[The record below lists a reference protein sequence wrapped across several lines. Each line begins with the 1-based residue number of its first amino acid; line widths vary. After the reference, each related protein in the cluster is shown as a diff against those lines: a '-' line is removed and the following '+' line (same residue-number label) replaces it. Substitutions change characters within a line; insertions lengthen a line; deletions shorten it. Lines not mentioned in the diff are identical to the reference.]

1 MKGQHQMLGTL
12 YRVVAA
18 LALCGAL
25 ATGAQA
31 ASAKLG
37 MLSCE
42 LTGVE
47 NDIVYTDEK
56 FLCTFNPSSGANET
70 YDGTIQEIGVNLSIK
85 KSQKLV
91 WEVFAPS
98 SDNKTGALAGDYVG
112 ASADATLGAGLGAK
126 VLVGGGAK
134 SFTLQPISLAGST
147 GVGVDVGIQRFSLSY
162 RP

>member
-12 YRVVAA
+12 YRVAAA

-42 LTGVE
+42 LTGVK
-47 NDIVYTDEK
+47 NDIVYTNEK

-112 ASADATLGAGLGAK
+112 A
-126 VLVGGGAK
+126 K